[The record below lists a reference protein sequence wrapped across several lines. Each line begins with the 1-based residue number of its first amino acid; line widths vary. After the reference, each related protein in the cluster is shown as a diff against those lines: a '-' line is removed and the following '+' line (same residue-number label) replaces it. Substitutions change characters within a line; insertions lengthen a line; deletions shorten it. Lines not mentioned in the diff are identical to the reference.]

1 MQAGTGLVSQVG
13 LYVGEVG
20 PVTAFLVEGAQQVAV
35 GFVAGSGDPGEALL
49 QGGAFEVGI
58 GTEYAQGG
66 AACRRSEEHTSEL
79 QSRPHLVCRL
89 LLEKKNNPF
98 PLDPSTV

>member
-66 AACRRSEEHTSEL
+66 AACRRSEERRVGKECR
-79 QSRPHLVCRL
+79 SRWGRYQY
-89 LLEKKNNPF
+89 KKNGCVG
-98 PLDPSTV
+98 DSMKVVTE